1 MSELALVFVKKPLHQ
16 FKTLPVLNCTLK
28 HRLLSCY
35 RGNTVEST
43 NIYQQTIAADQ
54 QQ

>member
-16 FKTLPVLNCTLK
+16 FKTLPVLNYTLK
-28 HRLLSCY
+28 HRLLSY